1 MRASHH
7 FHRDASLRFQFY
19 VYNGRVAS
27 GESKPDLVMQT
38 QVLRDRQ
45 PVVTS
50 PERQIA
56 IAGSQTKDQIRT
68 GGEFSLKDLAPGRY
82 VLLITV
88 IDRFAKTSASQQMR
102 FEVE

>member
-1 MRASHH
+1 MRANHH
-7 FHRDASLRFQFY
+7 FRRDASLRFQFY
-19 VYNGRVAS
+19 VYNASVVS

-45 PVVTS
+45 PVVTI
-50 PERQIA
+50 PERSIA
-56 IAGSQTKDQIRT
+56 IAGSQIKDQIRT

-82 VLLITV
+82 ILLITV
-88 IDRFAKTSASQQMR
+88 IDRIAKTSASQQMR